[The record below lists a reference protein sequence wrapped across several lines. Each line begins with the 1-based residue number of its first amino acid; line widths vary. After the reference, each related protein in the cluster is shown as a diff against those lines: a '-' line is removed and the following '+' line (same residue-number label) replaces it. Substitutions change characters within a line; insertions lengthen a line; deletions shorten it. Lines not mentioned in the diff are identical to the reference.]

1 MEKLSGIV
9 KWFDN
14 VKGYGF
20 IVNEAG
26 EDVFVHFR
34 SIEGTGYKKLKEGQ
48 QVEFLQVKSERGW
61 QAEQVSSLEWIH
73 VSLAKEIHGILWIG

>member
-48 QVEFLQVKSERGW
+48 QVEFLQVESERGW
-61 QAEQVSSLEWIH
+61 QAEQVSSLE
-73 VSLAKEIHGILWIG
+73 